1 MSTNRSFFGIRSRFL
16 FLGIVL
22 SALLFAPSCSSSKS
36 GCPANDK
43 ADNVK
48 LNKNGEMSSK
58 RGKSNLFPKD
68 MRKKY

>member
-1 MSTNRSFFGIRSRFL
+1 MSTNRLFFGFRYRCL
-16 FLGIVL
+16 LLGFVL
-22 SALLFAPSCSSSKS
+22 GATLFAPACSSSKS
-36 GCPANDK
+36 GCPVNDN

-58 RGKSNLFPKD
+58 RGKSNLFPKN